1 MTAEEP
7 RPGPSEEHAPYT
19 IEEEV
24 KGEEQSIELE
34 GRGTPSADTAETPS
48 SGTAPAPVGRPRAG
62 GRAPAGPPPGQQ
74 VPPTAEALKLAAIF
88 KELLGEEA
96 MKAEYNFGE
105 LVLTVP
111 PEKILE
117 VCRLGRSDSRLDLNY
132 LRSLSGV
139 DYVTHFEVVY
149 HLYSL
154 DKRHKMTVKVQISH
168 EAPEIDSVISVWS
181 GADWHERELAEMFDI
196 NVKGH
201 PNLVPLL
208 LEEGVDEHPLL
219 KSHPLVPMGEDRPGV
234 ITDLGESDW
243 MGYRAGGGKE

>member
-1 MTAEEP
+1 MTAEEL
-7 RPGPSEEHAPYT
+7 RPEASKEPASQPIAD
-19 IEEEV
+19 EV
-24 KGEEQSIELE
+24 KGEA
-34 GRGTPSADTAETPS
+34 PSADAAQ
-48 SGTAPAPVGRPRAG
+48 APAARPRAA

-74 VPPTAEALKLAAIF
+74 APPTADAVKLEAIF
-88 KELLGEEA
+88 KEILGEQA
-96 MKAEYNFGE
+96 MKVEYNFGE
-105 LVLTVP
+105 LVLTVL
-111 PEKILE
+111 PEQILE
-117 VCRLGRSDSRLDLNY
+117 VCRIGRTDPRLDFNY

-154 DKRHKMTVKVQISH
+154 DKLHKITLKTRISH
-168 EAPEIDSVISVWS
+168 EEPEVDSVISVWS

-208 LEEGVDEHPLL
+208 LDEGVDEHPLL

-243 MGYRAGGGKE
+243 MGYRASGGKE